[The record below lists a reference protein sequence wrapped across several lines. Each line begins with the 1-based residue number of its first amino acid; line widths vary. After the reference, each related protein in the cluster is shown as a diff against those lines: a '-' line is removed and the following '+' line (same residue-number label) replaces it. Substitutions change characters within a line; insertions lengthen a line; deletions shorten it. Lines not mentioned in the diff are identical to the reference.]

1 MAVNQQI
8 AEKETDRLLHLALA
22 PPDDWYEAMGGGGLD
37 ENDRGTFNHAFESF
51 VAGSYDS
58 AFKGFA
64 KLSTKGS
71 FVSQYHLGLMYLEGM
86 GALQDYCY
94 AHLWFNIAS
103 SQGHKKARI
112 QLVKITKKMNAQQV
126 ALAQKLARAWAEKK
140 IRAAKFE
147 VI

>member
-1 MAVNQQI
+1 MTANQGVLERKI
-8 AEKETDRLLHLALA
+8 DRLLHLAVA
-22 PPDDWYEAMGGGGLD
+22 PPDDWYEAMGGGSLD
-37 ENDRGTFNHAFESF
+37 EGDRGTFNDAFESF
-51 VAGSYDS
+51 VEGSYDS

-64 KLSTKGS
+64 KLSAKGS
-71 FVSQYHLGLMYLEGM
+71 FVSQYHLGLMYFKGM

-112 QLVKITKKMNAQQV
+112 QLEKITQKMSAQQV
-126 ALAQKLARAWAEKK
+126 AIAQRLARAWAEKK
-140 IRAAKFE
+140 VKAAKFQ

>member
-1 MAVNQQI
+1 MAANQQI
-8 AEKETDRLLHLALA
+8 VEKEIGQLLNLAVA
-22 PPDDWYEAMGGGGLD
+22 PPDDWYEVMDGGDL
-37 ENDRGTFNHAFESF
+37 NKTDRRIFNYAIEALI
-51 VAGSYDS
+51 AGSNDS

-71 FVSQYHLGLMYLEGM
+71 SVSQYHLGLMYLKGM

-112 QLVKITKKMNAQQV
+112 QLEKLTKKMNAQQV
-126 ALAQKLARAWAEKK
+126 TEAQKLAQAWA
-140 IRAAKFE
+140 AKNN
-147 VI
+147 